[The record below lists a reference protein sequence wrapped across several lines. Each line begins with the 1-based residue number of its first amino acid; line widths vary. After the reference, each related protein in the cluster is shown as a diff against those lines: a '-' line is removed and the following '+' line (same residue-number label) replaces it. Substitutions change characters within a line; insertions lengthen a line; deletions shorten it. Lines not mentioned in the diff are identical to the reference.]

1 MRRQNPLEVVFE
13 DISTFDAEN
22 PVVGSLLREIDI
34 NKNQSESDFIKS
46 LPSHPGKEFEIQ
58 KRLDRL
64 KGKNCNFKRNNNN
77 NNNNFGS
84 SGPNLFYIGAPPSL
98 PTLEDFI
105 DGGTRPPLPPQPPTG
120 STLFETQS
128 KNNLFVSTPTFN
140 LNNPEVRQ
148 PTNSTQPFIASSLFD
163 KKSNKTHLQHLLI

>member
-13 DISTFDAEN
+13 EISTFDAEN

-46 LPSHPGKEFEIQ
+46 LPSHPGKKFEIQ

-84 SGPNLFYIGAPPSL
+84 SGPNLFDIGALPSL
-98 PTLEDFI
+98 PTLKI
-105 DGGTRPPLPPQPPTG
+105 L
-120 STLFETQS
+120 
-128 KNNLFVSTPTFN
+128 
-140 LNNPEVRQ
+140 
-148 PTNSTQPFIASSLFD
+148 
-163 KKSNKTHLQHLLI
+163 